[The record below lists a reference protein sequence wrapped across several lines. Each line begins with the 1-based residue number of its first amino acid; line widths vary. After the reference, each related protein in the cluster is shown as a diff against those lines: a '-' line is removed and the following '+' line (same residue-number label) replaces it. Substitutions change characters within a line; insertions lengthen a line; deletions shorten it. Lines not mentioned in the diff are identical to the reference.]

1 VRWKMTEVVPFLYG
15 EQREM
20 MRSWRWF
27 NTGGGGHF
35 KSFGYGRGRMKQMNA
50 LVSIVAYDF

>member
-1 VRWKMTEVVPFLYG
+1 MTEVVPLLYG

-20 MRSWRWF
+20 MWSWRWF
-27 NTGGGGHF
+27 NAGGGGHF